1 MRIMPLQSKLFKG
14 DQRLEACLIHDSAHV
29 TPGTAGEFV
38 TKIQKALFILDGAVI
53 DPSEQGIYGPSTA
66 DAVLAYKKRRKII
79 NYSYQ
84 TQADDIV
91 GKMTIASLD
100 NELTQVRLV
109 PVNPRWR
116 DQIVR
121 TGRQQRQGEFQSRL
135 LLGFGIST
143 GAPSAVPIGSPTTFD
158 LGDHSISA
166 KPEMPPE
173 LSPIE
178 IKIDGV
184 SPDPTPNT
192 FFDWEVRVVFDES
205 STTFGRAATVF
216 NDGFTVSRVLGGTFS
231 FSWPWIRGGNLTMHV
246 EGQVRGGSVEA
257 TFTGRITGTDPAI
270 GDVRAALG
278 DDTLRRIANV
288 ESGFHQFETDPN
300 SGRVVPKFNFRINAQ
315 GQRVRGDGGAGIC
328 QITPPT
334 ANEIWDWKA
343 NVRKGKQIFGGALGA
358 AAAYLGQHAQ
368 NGQFVNSLGLPNAE
382 AIRREAIQNF
392 NGGHF
397 WQWNPAGNRW
407 EASPPNNYVD
417 LVLNASP

>member
-84 TQADDIV
+84 TQADNIV

-300 SGRVVPKFNFRINAQ
+300 SGRVVPKFNRNWNTNPPS
-315 GQRVRGDGGAGIC
+315 RGDGGAGIC

-343 NVRKGKQIFGGALGA
+343 NVRKGKQIFGGARGA

-392 NGGHF
+392 RGGHF

>member
-1 MRIMPLQSKLFKG
+1 MSLQSELFKC
-14 DQRLEACLIHDSAHV
+14 DQRLEACLHVDSSHV
-29 TPGTAGEFV
+29 TPGTVGEFV

-53 DPSEQGIYGPSTA
+53 DPSEQGRYGPSTA
-66 DAVLAYKKRRKII
+66 DAVLAYKRKRKII

-121 TGRQQRQGEFQSRL
+121 TGPQQRHGEFRGHL
-135 LLGFGIST
+135 LLAFGVST
-143 GAPSAVPIGSPTTFD
+143 GAPSAIPIGTPTTFD
-158 LGDHSISA
+158 LGDLLIST
-166 KPEMPPE
+166 KPEMPV

-178 IKIDGV
+178 IKVDGV
-184 SPDPTPNT
+184 SPDPTPNA
-192 FFDWEVRVVFDES
+192 FFDWDVRVVFDEAT
-205 STTFGRAATVF
+205 TTFGKAATVF
-216 NDGFTVSRVLGGTFS
+216 NDGFTVSRVLGGS
-231 FSWPWIRGGNLTMHV
+231 FFFVWPWTRGGNLTMHV
-246 EGQVRGGSVEA
+246 EGQVRGGAVEA
-257 TFTGRITGTDPAI
+257 TFTGRITGTDPPI
-270 GDVRAALG
+270 GDVRAELG
-278 DDTLRRIANV
+278 EDTLRRIANV
-288 ESGFHQFETDPN
+288 ESGFHQFESDPG
-300 SGRVVPKFNFRINAQ
+300 SGRIVPKFNFKTNNQ
-315 GQRVRGDGGAGIC
+315 GQHVRGDGGAGIC

-343 NVRKGKQIFGGALGA
+343 NCRKAKQIFGGARGA
-358 AAAYLGQHAQ
+358 AAAYLGGHAQ

-397 WQWNPAGNRW
+397 WQWNPVANRW
-407 EASPPNNYVD
+407 DASPPNNYVD
-417 LVLNASP
+417 LVLSHSP